1 MTARDRWDA
10 IVIGG
15 GFAGLSAAVDLAAR
29 GARVAV
35 LEARPRLGGRATSWT
50 DRVTREPV
58 DNGQHVLFG
67 CYRETF
73 RFLRTIGA
81 ERDVRLQPGL
91 HVRYVDRDNAPIALR
106 APRLPPPLHLVAAVL
121 GCDALAVRDRLAVLR
136 MLGPLRRARRGRGVA
151 LPGETVRSWLTRHG
165 QGPRLR
171 ELLWEPLALAA
182 LNQRPEQAA
191 AAPFAR
197 VLAEMSGGRP
207 EDAAVGLPARPLE
220 PLYGAPARAFI
231 EARGGAVRIG
241 AAATNVT
248 VGGRLASVAT
258 RGGQLTART
267 VIAAVPWFALAR
279 LFADRPPALEPLLTR
294 AAQMESAPIV
304 TVNLW
309 FDRPVLAAPFVGLV
323 GRTMQW
329 AFDRRRLGADA
340 GTHVALVS
348 SGAGALVTLPNGAL
362 IDLALDELRGACP
375 AARSARLVHA
385 SALREHR
392 ATFSLAPGQPRRPDT
407 ETAVRGLFLAGDWV
421 ATGLPGT
428 IESAV
433 RSGRRAAE
441 AAGAALAQ

>member
-1 MTARDRWDA
+1 M
-10 IVIGG
+10 
-15 GFAGLSAAVDLAAR
+15 
-29 GARVAV
+29 
-35 LEARPRLGGRATSWT
+35 
-50 DRVTREPV
+50 
-58 DNGQHVLFG
+58 
-67 CYRETF
+67 
-73 RFLRTIGA
+73 
-81 ERDVRLQPGL
+81 
-91 HVRYVDRDNAPIALR
+91 
-106 APRLPPPLHLVAAVL
+106 
-121 GCDALAVRDRLAVLR
+121 
-136 MLGPLRRARRGRGVA
+136 
-151 LPGETVRSWLTRHG
+151 
-165 QGPRLR
+165 
-171 ELLWEPLALAA
+171 
-182 LNQRPEQAA
+182 
-191 AAPFAR
+191 
-197 VLAEMSGGRP
+197 
-207 EDAAVGLPARPLE
+207 
-220 PLYGAPARAFI
+220 
-231 EARGGAVRIG
+231 
-241 AAATNVT
+241 
-248 VGGRLASVAT
+248 
-258 RGGQLTART
+258 
-267 VIAAVPWFALAR
+267 

-329 AFDRRRLGADA
+329 AFDRRRLGAGA

-348 SGAGALVTLPNGAL
+348 SGAGALVTLPNGTL

-421 ATGLPGT
+421 DTGLPGT